1 MSKLNKLSQSI
12 KKVIPNKSIDGK
24 PNYFIWIVIGILIVP
39 TLLFGSMLLQA
50 LENTGEPIV
59 GDRFKDE
66 LDPEIS
72 EDLLA
77 KLNSGV
83 KIDGAKVTINL
94 KSATLRVMVDLPDD
108 ASTEAISNAVLSAYD
123 QVDKITPIA
132 TYFTNK
138 EEVKMYDIEVH
149 GYNFVE
155 STPEK
160 KNTHIVKFKTGA
172 AKEPGINNMSV
183 PTKEEVSNALLNPAD
198 PKATQPEA

>member
-94 KSATLRVMVDLPDD
+94 KSAT
-108 ASTEAISNAVLSAYD
+108 
-123 QVDKITPIA
+123 
-132 TYFTNK
+132 
-138 EEVKMYDIEVH
+138 
-149 GYNFVE
+149 
-155 STPEK
+155 
-160 KNTHIVKFKTGA
+160 
-172 AKEPGINNMSV
+172 
-183 PTKEEVSNALLNPAD
+183 
-198 PKATQPEA
+198 